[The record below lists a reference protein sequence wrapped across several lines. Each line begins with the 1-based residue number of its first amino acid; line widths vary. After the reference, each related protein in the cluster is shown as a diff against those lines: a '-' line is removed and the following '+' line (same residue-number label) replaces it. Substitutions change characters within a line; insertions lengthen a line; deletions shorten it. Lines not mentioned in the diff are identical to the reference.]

1 MSKLDLGLRIIQMLA
16 DLGIKPG
23 TFLGKATN
31 VKKAFTGGKPTF
43 FKPDVLETLRAQ
55 DGNFSDALKLIEDE
69 AKYITNATDAE
80 KMAFLNNLSQYKSLG
95 GPPKSTGGI
104 TALDEAKNLQTSV
117 SELQG
122 LAKTMKDEATKNKN
136 KAWQDVEDFLTTG
149 GQPLKKKDTK
159 FLGGS
164 MHEEGQIRTGV
175 RQFLQTELNAGRL
188 KLNEKDTHRVRNY
201 YPTIEDDVILVF
213 KKIYGDE
220 AYNKA
225 GSFPG
230 AFEKGEDFKHYEQIF
245 RENMGE
251 DILKVKNKE
260 NIGDGTLVLDESLTY
275 KEPID
280 DPDIPFA
287 TGGRARY
294 YTGGI
299 ADVEPKLDDIGH
311 GSDSLMS
318 RTRLVSPGS
327 QSTTSTGLNY
337 LLAEDNDNIRVPFKS
352 GKLALADAARRK
364 FLKTAGGI
372 GAGIGAL
379 KTGLLGFGEKAAP
392 VVEKAVGTIQEAP
405 QYFFDLVA
413 KIKMFGKQSK
423 IDPQERVHEFSYTG
437 KNGDEYTLVEDI
449 STGDAQITKDKM
461 GGVRVSE
468 DEMTDGIV
476 DRSVMEYKSG
486 KGMADES
493 TKGTPPDE
501 YDEYKVEFDQDGTQA
516 GSDILDESVQ
526 KEIIEET
533 ADTVTKKAE
542 GGRIGFSGGKLALG
556 QKIGKEILDLLKD
569 KKKLK
574 AAWDNI
580 FPSGD
585 YKYDAEMVAESL
597 VENNPKQFNNMLYE
611 DLPDNLR
618 SEVYGAALTE
628 SSTNFAKQLN
638 LKRAMD
644 KASKPTKTLEG
655 IKKTG
660 TINIS
665 DPEVA
670 EEFSRFMK
678 ETDPEGSKVV
688 EQTVEL
694 SNFNPKGRKKNAFG
708 GLTSLLGE

>member
-1 MSKLDLGLRIIQMLA
+1 M
-16 DLGIKPG
+16 
-23 TFLGKATN
+23 
-31 VKKAFTGGKPTF
+31 
-43 FKPDVLETLRAQ
+43 
-55 DGNFSDALKLIEDE
+55 
-69 AKYITNATDAE
+69 
-80 KMAFLNNLSQYKSLG
+80 
-95 GPPKSTGGI
+95 
-104 TALDEAKNLQTSV
+104 
-117 SELQG
+117 
-122 LAKTMKDEATKNKN
+122 
-136 KAWQDVEDFLTTG
+136 
-149 GQPLKKKDTK
+149 
-159 FLGGS
+159 
-164 MHEEGQIRTGV
+164 
-175 RQFLQTELNAGRL
+175 TE
-188 KLNEKDTHRVRNY
+188 
-201 YPTIEDDVILVF
+201 
-213 KKIYGDE
+213 
-220 AYNKA
+220 
-225 GSFPG
+225 
-230 AFEKGEDFKHYEQIF
+230 
-245 RENMGE
+245 
-251 DILKVKNKE
+251 
-260 NIGDGTLVLDESLTY
+260 
-275 KEPID
+275 
-280 DPDIPFA
+280 
-287 TGGRARY
+287 
-294 YTGGI
+294 
-299 ADVEPKLDDIGH
+299 
-311 GSDSLMS
+311 
-318 RTRLVSPGS
+318 
-327 QSTTSTGLNY
+327 
-337 LLAEDNDNIRVPFKS
+337 
-352 GKLALADAARRK
+352 
-364 FLKTAGGI
+364 
-372 GAGIGAL
+372 
-379 KTGLLGFGEKAAP
+379 
-392 VVEKAVGTIQEAP
+392 
-405 QYFFDLVA
+405 
-413 KIKMFGKQSK
+413 
-423 IDPQERVHEFSYTG
+423 
-437 KNGDEYTLVEDI
+437 
-449 STGDAQITKDKM
+449 
-461 GGVRVSE
+461 
-468 DEMTDGIV
+468 GIV

-708 GLTSLLGE
+708 GLTSMLGE